1 MFYCKFQDNLNESL
15 SVCKEKIDNNKLYKL
30 SSFTYLISAIFLFYN
45 IDKLRANFKL
55 FPWILFIT
63 LVALVSITSYLSD
76 VVYFECFNNILLID
90 KILATILTILVII
103 IILATLLKYTRFPYI
118 VIIIMIT
125 SVVFGII
132 CKYYGC
138 KNFNNYCYSEYINW
152 HIGWHISIPLGVII
166 SISQL

>member
-1 MFYCKFQDNLNESL
+1 MLYCNFQDNLNKSL

-30 SSFTYLISAIFLFYN
+30 SSFTYLISAIFAFYN

-76 VVYFECFNNILLID
+76 VVYVDCFNKILLLD

-103 IILATLLKYTRFPYI
+103 IILATLLKYTKFPNI

-138 KNFNNYCYSEYINW
+138 KNFNNYLYSEYINW

>member
-118 VIIIMIT
+118 VIIIILLMT
-125 SVVFGII
+125 
-132 CKYYGC
+132 
-138 KNFNNYCYSEYINW
+138 
-152 HIGWHISIPLGVII
+152 ISRYFARIKRV
-166 SISQL
+166 